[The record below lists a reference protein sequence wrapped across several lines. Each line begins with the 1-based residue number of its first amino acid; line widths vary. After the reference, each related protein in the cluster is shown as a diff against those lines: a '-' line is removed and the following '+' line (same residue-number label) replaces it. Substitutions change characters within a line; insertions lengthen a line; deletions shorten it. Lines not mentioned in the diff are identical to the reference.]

1 MSRVE
6 ESVIG
11 AILVFF
17 IALLSLVAVASG
29 IWPLWIPV
37 AMLGWA
43 FLIFVGI
50 A

>member
-6 ESVIG
+6 EVVIE
-11 AILVFF
+11 AVLLFF
-17 IALLSLVAVASG
+17 IALLSLTALASG